1 MDREEDVDLEDF
13 KEVFGSNWNTSIS
26 IENFE
31 QQPPESRLRKGFVL
45 TKLEPHLRDK
55 RII

>member
-55 RII
+55 II